1 MQIVRR
7 QRRSRGREGDL
18 RRPLVSII
26 GPCRVIIYFLIAFIR
41 YICIYISILGEIF
54 SIFVAA
60 LSLIKYRVGFFFFY
74 YCEHYCRSSLS
85 GSDELYFTR
94 KRIANEKKNN
104 DINTLH

>member
-60 LSLIKYRVGFFFFY
+60 LSLIKYRVGFFFFFIIVNIIAAPRY
-74 YCEHYCRSSLS
+74 PVRMNYISL
-85 GSDELYFTR
+85 ENVLLT
-94 KRIANEKKNN
+94 KKKTT
-104 DINTLH
+104 I